1 MNSALALAAVTT
13 AIRFILQRELDPPQ
27 QPGGVSDTMVTTR
40 HPSKLAHSD
49 GNPQRGIN
57 VYCYQVTPQA
67 TGNIAALP
75 TRRSGDSLMARP
87 TAAVDLHYLISCY
100 GNDESLEPQRLLGT
114 ALAALTATPLL
125 TAAVV
130 AKAVDRY
137 REDDAM
143 GPLLPEAPLVM
154 GREPARLS
162 PVTLSLEEM
171 SNLWGMF
178 GGNNESVLSVV
189 WLASAAVITSA
200 DHVRVAPPVLERTV
214 DPRPAGG
221 PLLESVEAA
230 GTGPAAAV
238 EGATVVLRGRRL
250 LGPGA
255 RVVIGPVEFAPA
267 AGASDTEVRVGPLTG
282 VPAGVRS
289 VQVLHRSAPGA
300 EGEPP
305 RTVAS
310 SNAVPLLV
318 RPKVTAEA
326 TATDVV
332 LTFDPPLRKG
342 QHVTVL
348 LTHRSGGGP
357 ETPADL
363 SFDLAG
369 VEAET
374 SEQKVPREDVPEGIW
389 LVRVRV
395 DGVDSLP
402 ERLGDKTFG
411 RPVVDTGA
419 PPQ

>member
-1 MNSALALAAVTT
+1 MNSALAVAAVTT
-13 AIRFILQRELDPPQ
+13 AIRFILQRALDPE
-27 QPGGVSDTMVTTR
+27 QPGAVSHTTVTTR
-40 HPSKLAHSD
+40 HPSKLAFSN
-49 GNPQRGIN
+49 GNPQHGIN

-75 TRRSGDSLMARP
+75 TRRSGETLMARP

-100 GNDESLEPQRLLGT
+100 GDDETLEPQRLLGS
-114 ALAALTATPLL
+114 ALAALTATPVL
-125 TAAVV
+125 TAALV
-130 AKAVDRY
+130 AKAVKHY
-137 REDDAM
+137 RGDDAM
-143 GPLLPEAPLVM
+143 GPLLQEAPLEA

-214 DPRPAGG
+214 DPRPTGG
-221 PLLESVEAA
+221 PLLASVEAA
-230 GTGPAAAV
+230 GPSPAAAV

-282 VPAGVRS
+282 VPPGVRS
-289 VQVLHRSAPGA
+289 VQVLHRSAPGP

-342 QHVTVL
+342 QQVTVL
-348 LTHRSGGGP
+348 LTQRSGGGP
-357 ETPADL
+357 DTPADL
-363 SFDLAG
+363 SFDLATIP
-369 VEAET
+369 EET

-411 RPVVDTGA
+411 RPAVDTGA
-419 PPQ
+419 PPP

>member
-1 MNSALALAAVTT
+1 MNSALALAAITT
-13 AIRFILQRELDPPQ
+13 TIRFVLQRELDPPQ
-27 QPGGVSDTMVTTR
+27 RSGVAAGVMVTTR

-67 TGNIAALP
+67 TGNVAALP

-100 GNDESLEPQRLLGT
+100 GDDESLEPQRLLGT
-114 ALAALTATPLL
+114 ALGSLTATPVL
-125 TAAVV
+125 TTAVV

-137 REDDAM
+137 RDDDAI
-143 GPLLPEAPLVM
+143 GPLLREVPLEM

-162 PVTLSLEEM
+162 PLTLSLEEM

-178 GGNNESVLSVV
+178 GGGNESVLSVA
-189 WLASAAVITSA
+189 WLASAAVITSD
-200 DHVRVAPPVLERTV
+200 DHVRVAPPVLIRTV
-214 DPRPAGG
+214 DPRPTGG

-230 GTGPAAAV
+230 GPGPTAV
-238 EGATVVLRGRRL
+238 VERATVVLRGRRL
-250 LGPGA
+250 LGPDT
-255 RVVIGPVEFAPA
+255 RVVIGPVEFAP
-267 AGASDTEVRVGPLTG
+267 GPGSSDSEVHVGPLTG

-289 VQVLHRSAPGA
+289 VQVLHRSPPGP
-300 EGEPP
+300 GEQPS
-305 RTVAS
+305 RTLAS

-318 RPKVTAEA
+318 RPKVTAET

-332 LTFDPPLRKG
+332 LTLDPPLRKG
-342 QHVTVL
+342 QRVTVL

-357 ETPADL
+357 DTPADL
-363 SFDLAG
+363 SFDLPRVAT
-369 VEAET
+369 ET
-374 SEQKVPREDVPEGIW
+374 TEQKVPRSDVPEGIW

-402 ERLGDKTFG
+402 ERIGDSTFG
-411 RPVVDTGA
+411 RPVVDVGA
-419 PPQ
+419 TP